1 MDWMCERAGLME
13 QSSQSVQPNSVSLE
27 PAENAPVAD
36 LRIRIGELE
45 LAEALAEREVGGAE
59 AGRHMRAQIHFEL
72 LSDESQLEPAGASYT
87 FELLACEQAS
97 QQSLILASAGR
108 ATGRQTPVHR
118 ACDVRLPAGWRLSA
132 FGNRALA
139 RAASRQH
146 GDWPAAAYCSLKTVL
161 QGAFTIASCR
171 ASSSVC

>member
-97 QQSLILASAGR
+97 QQSLILASARGELQAGKR
-108 ATGRQTPVHR
+108 QYTELVMFDFPPVGDYQLLAT
-118 ACDVRLPAGWRLSA
+118 VRLPEQQV
-132 FGNRALA
+132 
-139 RAASRQH
+139 ASTAIGPLLH
-146 GDWPAAAYCSLKTVL
+146 IVP
-161 QGAFTIASCR
+161 
-171 ASSSVC
+171 